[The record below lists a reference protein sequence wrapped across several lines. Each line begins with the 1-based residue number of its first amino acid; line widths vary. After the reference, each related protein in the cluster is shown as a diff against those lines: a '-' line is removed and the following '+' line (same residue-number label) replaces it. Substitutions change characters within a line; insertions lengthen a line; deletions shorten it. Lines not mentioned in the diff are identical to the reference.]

1 MTILDT
7 IFTNIDRFTTLDQ
20 LQAFTMNELN
30 KRHINAIAEYSRDLK
45 EHPPNIALDDVDE
58 DYIDA
63 EEWVDSRAFYR
74 TLLGDPR
81 CPRWLEK
88 AIVWRVL
95 GEEEY

>member
-7 IFTNIDRFTTLDQ
+7 IFANIHRFTTLDQ
-20 LQAFTMNELN
+20 LQEFTIQELN
-30 KRHINAIAEYSRDLK
+30 RRHINAVVEYRKDLRY
-45 EHPPNIALDDVDE
+45 EPMSEEEDNE

-63 EEWVDSRAFYR
+63 EEWISCRAFYR
-74 TLLGDPR
+74 KLLADPR
-81 CPRWLEK
+81 CPQWLEK